1 MWCWI
6 ASLVFVLVL
15 WLPSFGHGQIKL
27 RAAYGT
33 PSLSQV
39 VFPLGVQAGMFERQ
53 GLSMEPVYIAGRS
66 INILLS
72 GDVQFG
78 FTGGPQVVLARISG
92 ADLITIAGLNRLGQ
106 MIVAHPSIKSP
117 ADLIGKKVGIGV
129 FGTTADYGMRLGLRK
144 LNLRANK
151 EVTFIQV
158 GDVPAR
164 IAAVTSGAVHAVVLS
179 SFDKHF
185 LQQYGLR
192 LLAETEDI
200 DFMGSGIM
208 TTESY
213 ARANR
218 EIILRLLR
226 GVVETIRF
234 IKAEPKRTTELLGR
248 IYRENGPAALAR
260 RYQTLLGVYPD
271 YPYVTVASIQSIID
285 VLKEDG
291 KVRDAPPAASFIDM
305 SYLRTVEKERAGK

>member
-1 MWCWI
+1 MTCHI
-6 ASLVFVLVL
+6 AAIIIVLL
-15 WLPSFGHGQIKL
+15 LSLPSLGFGQIKV
-27 RAAYGT
+27 RGAYGT

-39 VFPLGVQAGMFERQ
+39 VFPLGVQTGMFERQ
-53 GLSMEPVYIAGRS
+53 GLNMESVYIAGRS

-92 ADLITIAGLNRLGQ
+92 ADLVTIAGLNRLGQ
-106 MIVAHPSIKSP
+106 MIAAHPSIKSP

-179 SFDKHF
+179 SYDKHF
-185 LQQYGLR
+185 LQQHGLR

-208 TTESY
+208 TTGSY

-218 EIILRLLR
+218 ETVIRLLR

-234 IKAEPKRTTELLGR
+234 IKTEPKRTTELLGR
-248 IYRENGPAALAR
+248 IYRESDAAALAR

-271 YPYVTVASIQSIID
+271 YPYVSVSSIQSIID

-291 KVRDAPPAASFIDM
+291 KVKDSPPAQTFIDM
-305 SYLRTVEKERAGK
+305 SYLRTVEKERLR

>member
-1 MWCWI
+1 MLLLAVLAHGG
-6 ASLVFVLVL
+6 ASA
-15 WLPSFGHGQIKL
+15 QTKI

-39 VFPLGVQAGMFERQ
+39 VFPLGVRSGMFERH
-53 GLSMEPVYIAGRS
+53 GLAAEPLYIAGRS
-66 INILLS
+66 INLLLS

-78 FTGGPQVVLARISG
+78 FTGGPQTVLARISG

-106 MIVAHPSIKSP
+106 MIAAHPSIKSP
-117 ADLIGKKVGIGV
+117 QDLIGKRVGIGV

-144 LNLRANK
+144 FNLRANK

-185 LQQYGLR
+185 LEQHGLR

-200 DFMGSGIM
+200 DFMGAGII

-213 ARANR
+213 ARSNR
-218 EIILRLLR
+218 DMVMRLLR

-234 IKAEPKRTTELLGR
+234 IKAEPRRTTELLGR
-248 IYRENGPAALAR
+248 IYRESDPAALAR
-260 RYQTLLGVYPD
+260 RYQTLLAVYPD
-271 YPYVTVASIQSIID
+271 YPLVSVSSIQAIID

-291 KVRDAPPAASFIDM
+291 KIKEAPAAQSFLDM
-305 SYLRTVEKERAGK
+305 SYLRAVEKERAGK

>member
-1 MWCWI
+1 MI
-6 ASLVFVLVL
+6 RVISLVVFLLVVLSEGV
-15 WLPSFGHGQIKL
+15 SDAQTKI

-39 VFPLGVQAGMFERQ
+39 VFPLGVQAGMFSRH
-53 GLSMEPVYIAGRS
+53 GLTVEPLYIA
-66 INILLS
+66 
-72 GDVQFG
+72 QFG
-78 FTGGPQVVLARISG
+78 FTGGPQTVLARISG

-106 MIVAHPSIKSP
+106 MIAAHPSIKSP
-117 ADLIGKKVGIGV
+117 QDLIGKKVGIGV

-144 LNLRANK
+144 LNLRPNK
-151 EVTFIQV
+151 EVSFIQV

-185 LQQYGLR
+185 LDQHGLR

-208 TTESY
+208 ATESF

-218 EIILRLLR
+218 DTVMRLLR
-226 GVVETIRF
+226 GVVDTIRF
-234 IKAEPKRTTELLGR
+234 IKTDSKRTIELLGK
-248 IYRENGPAALAR
+248 IYREHDHAILAR

-271 YPYVTVASIQSIID
+271 YPLVSVSSIQSIID

-291 KVRDAPPAASFIDM
+291 KIKEAPPAQSFLDM
-305 SYLRTVEKERAGK
+305 SYLRAVEKERQK